1 MPSPSSWRCDLAN
14 SEEQMPANRSKDLEV
29 LVGGDS
35 KWKSLTAADDG
46 DEAAKASASVAGD
59 ALRDHLGAIVNAE
72 NLVVLSGSGTS
83 IGVTA
88 GADQNVTAPSMSALW
103 NAVAALDTFEEATA
117 GFTPSLLESKNFE
130 HLLSEAQA
138 RSALGLA
145 DVSLAEFI
153 EAAERIVLE
162 KCGFVDDESAL
173 PEHETFLRKVARRS
187 TRLQRTQ
194 LFTTNY
200 DLSFETAA
208 RRARFNVIDGF
219 GYGGTTFDGSS
230 FDLDYV
236 RRRPNEAP
244 TLEPNVFHLLKL
256 HGSVD
261 WDQTAA
267 VVRKTTG
274 TPTTPVLIYPSASK
288 YQLSYQQPYL
298 EFMSRFQIAL
308 RQPDVG
314 LMVVGFG
321 FNDAH
326 IVAPIEAAL
335 RSNIGM
341 RAIVVSPNVNDPSR
355 ADSIA
360 EMERLIGL
368 GDRRLALLGG
378 KFSDLVRLLPDVPPL
393 EDQSAHLDRFERH
406 ERGAR

>member
-1 MPSPSSWRCDLAN
+1 MDSADDLQVLIGGGANWR
-14 SEEQMPANRSKDLEV
+14 P
-29 LVGGDS
+29 
-35 KWKSLTAADDG
+35 LTASGDADD
-46 DEAAKASASVAGD
+46 DTKNAASAASD
-59 ALRDHLGAIVNAE
+59 ELRDHLGAIVNAE

-88 GADQNVTAPSMSALW
+88 GADPSKTAPSMSALW
-103 NAVAALDTFEEATA
+103 DAVAALDTFGAATA

-138 RSALGLA
+138 RSALKPDETGLT
-145 DVSLAEFI
+145 SFI

-162 KCGFVDDESAL
+162 KCGFIDEESVL
-173 PEHETFLRKVARRS
+173 PQHETFLRKVARRS

-194 LFTTNY
+194 VFTTNY
-200 DLSFETAA
+200 DLAFETAA

-219 GYGGTTFDGSS
+219 GYGGRTFDGSS

-244 TLEPNVFHLLKL
+244 SLEPNVFHLLKL

-261 WDQTAA
+261 WDQTSD
-267 VVRKTTG
+267 VIRKTAG
-274 TPTTPVLIYPSASK
+274 APTTPVLIYPSASK

-314 LMVVGFG
+314 LVVVGFG

-335 RSNIGM
+335 RSNIGL
-341 RAIVVSPNVNDPSR
+341 RAIVASPNVNDPTRS
-355 ADSIA
+355 ATIE

-368 GDRRLALLGG
+368 GDRRLALLSG

-393 EDQSAHLDRFERH
+393 DDRTAHLDRFERR
-406 ERGAR
+406 RGDGR

>member
-1 MPSPSSWRCDLAN
+1 MASQRDQTTQDDADDLH
-14 SEEQMPANRSKDLEV
+14 V
-29 LVGGDS
+29 LLGGAAG
-35 KWKSLTAADDG
+35 WKPLAAADHAD
-46 DEAAKASASVAGD
+46 DNAKNAASAAAD
-59 ALRDHLGAIVNAE
+59 ELQDHLAAIVNAE

-88 GADQNVTAPSMSALW
+88 GADPSKTAPSMRTLW
-103 NAVAALDTFEEATA
+103 DAVAALDTFATATA

-138 RSALGLA
+138 RSALKPDEAALA
-145 DVSLAEFI
+145 SFI
-153 EAAERIVLE
+153 DAAERIVLE
-162 KCGFVDDESAL
+162 KCGFIDEHSAL
-173 PEHETFLRKVARRS
+173 PQHETFLRKVARRS

-194 LFTTNY
+194 VFTTNY
-200 DLSFETAA
+200 DLAFETAA

-261 WDQTAA
+261 WDQTSDI
-267 VVRKTTG
+267 VRKAGG

-308 RQPDVG
+308 RQPDIG
-314 LMVVGFG
+314 LIVVGFG

-335 RSNIGM
+335 RSNIGL
-341 RAIVVSPNVNDPSR
+341 RTVVVSPNVNTSSR
-355 ADSIA
+355 AETIA

-368 GDRRLALLGG
+368 GDRRLALLSG
-378 KFSDLVRLLPDVPPL
+378 KFDDLVRLLPDVPPL
-393 EDQSAHLDRFERH
+393 EDRTAHLDRFERR
-406 ERGAR
+406 RGDGR

>member
-1 MPSPSSWRCDLAN
+1 MPQERADGL
-14 SEEQMPANRSKDLEV
+14 QV
-29 LVGGDS
+29 LLSGTAG
-35 KWKSLTAADDG
+35 WKPLMAADDADDTVKNAASTAAD
-46 DEAAKASASVAGD
+46 E
-59 ALRDHLGAIVNAE
+59 LQDHLGAVVNAE

-88 GADQNVTAPSMSALW
+88 GADPSKTAPSMSALW
-103 NAVAALDTFEEATA
+103 DAVAALDTFAPATA
-117 GFTPSLLESKNFE
+117 GFTPSLLETKNFE

-138 RSALGLA
+138 RSALKPDEAALA
-145 DVSLAEFI
+145 SFI
-153 EAAERIVLE
+153 DAAERIVLE
-162 KCGFVDDESAL
+162 KCGFIDDDSAL
-173 PEHETFLRKVARRS
+173 PQHETFLRKVARRS

-194 LFTTNY
+194 VFTTNY
-200 DLSFETAA
+200 DLAFETAA

-261 WDQTAA
+261 WDQSSD
-267 VVRKTTG
+267 VVRKSGG

-314 LMVVGFG
+314 LIVVGFG

-335 RSNIGM
+335 RSNIGL
-341 RAIVVSPNVNDPSR
+341 RVVVASPNVNAPSR
-355 ADSIA
+355 AMTIG

-368 GDRRLALLGG
+368 GDRRLALLSG

-393 EDQSAHLDRFERH
+393 EDRTVHLDRFERR
-406 ERGAR
+406 RGDGR

>member
-1 MPSPSSWRCDLAN
+1 MASR
-14 SEEQMPANRSKDLEV
+14 KDTT
-29 LVGGDS
+29 
-35 KWKSLTAADDG
+35 LTDH
-46 DEAAKASASVAGD
+46 AGD
-59 ALRDHLGAIVNAE
+59 LKVLAGGSTNWRSLAVADGADEDAKTASSAAIDELQDHLASIVNAE
-72 NLVVLSGSGTS
+72 DLVVLSGSGTS

-88 GADQNVTAPSMSALW
+88 GADPSKTSPSMGTLW
-103 NAVAALDTFEEATA
+103 DSVAALDSFSEATA
-117 GFTPSLLESKNFE
+117 GFTPTLLKSKNFE

-138 RSALGLA
+138 RSALRPDDDRLA
-145 DVSLAEFI
+145 AFI
-153 EAAERIVLE
+153 DAAERIVLE
-162 KCGFVDDESAL
+162 KCGFVDDQSAL

-194 LFTTNY
+194 VFTTNY
-200 DLSFETAA
+200 DLAFETAA

-244 TLEPNVFHLLKL
+244 TLEPNVFRLLKL
-256 HGSVD
+256 HGSVN
-261 WDQTAA
+261 WDRTSVA
-267 VVRKTTG
+267 VRKTAG
-274 TPTTPVLIYPSASK
+274 IPITPVLIYPSASK
-288 YQLSYQQPYL
+288 YQLSYQRPYL

-314 LMVVGFG
+314 LIVVGFG

-335 RSNIGM
+335 RGNVGL
-341 RAIVVSPNVNDPSR
+341 RAVVVSPNVNDPSR
-355 ADSIA
+355 ADPIE

-368 GDRRLALLGG
+368 GDRRLALLSG

-393 EDQSAHLDRFERH
+393 DDRTAHLDRFERQR
-406 ERGAR
+406 EGAR